1 MVTEIKTTRTV
12 ARIMELIEEYLKYP
26 DEISLLK
33 TVCEIY
39 QISQEDAEE
48 G

>member
-1 MVTEIKTTRTV
+1 MVKEIKTTRTV
-12 ARIMELIEEYLKYP
+12 AKIMELIEEYRKYP

-33 TVCEIY
+33 TACEVY
-39 QISQEDAEE
+39 QISQEDTEE